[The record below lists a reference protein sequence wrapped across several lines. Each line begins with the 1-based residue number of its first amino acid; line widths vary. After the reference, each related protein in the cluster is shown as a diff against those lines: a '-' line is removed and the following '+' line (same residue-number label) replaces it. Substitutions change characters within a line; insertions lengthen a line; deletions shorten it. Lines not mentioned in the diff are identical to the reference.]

1 MFHVCLVNIV
11 RGMWCPPSY
20 DCELKMKTMIRT
32 ILENQRVILE
42 ALRDG
47 TDTEWITSEI
57 DKRIEATSEEL
68 SKFNQPTVIGCLHPF
83 NDVVSGNDGDFCCKC
98 QSYLKSNRL

>member
-1 MFHVCLVNIV
+1 ML
-11 RGMWCPPSY
+11 
-20 DCELKMKTMIRT
+20 RT

-47 TDTEWITSEI
+47 TDTGWITSEI

-68 SKFNQPTVIGCLHPF
+68 SKLHQPTVINLSHKSFEIRNMAKTMKATEFDEWF
-83 NDVVSGNDGDFCCKC
+83 NGICDN
-98 QSYLKSNRL
+98 L

>member
-1 MFHVCLVNIV
+1 
-11 RGMWCPPSY
+11 
-20 DCELKMKTMIRT
+20 MIRT

-68 SKFNQPTVIGCLHPF
+68 SKLHLPTVIKSVCVHEWYDTE
-83 NDVVSGNDGDFCCKC
+83 NHYTKC
-98 QSYLKSNRL
+98 RECNKMKE

>member
-1 MFHVCLVNIV
+1 
-11 RGMWCPPSY
+11 
-20 DCELKMKTMIRT
+20 MIRT

-47 TDTEWITSEI
+47 TDTGWITSEI

-68 SKFNQPTVIGCLHPF
+68 SKLHQPTVISSVCNSP
-83 NDVVSGNDGDFCCKC
+83 CCKGIPMH
-98 QSYLKSNRL
+98 

>member
-1 MFHVCLVNIV
+1 ML
-11 RGMWCPPSY
+11 
-20 DCELKMKTMIRT
+20 RT

-57 DKRIEATSEEL
+57 CKRIEATSEEL
-68 SKFNQPTVIGCLHPF
+68 SKLNKPAVIRSCSHNCTTNYCNSDGSYSHKMCDDCG
-83 NDVVSGNDGDFCCKC
+83 DVIWD
-98 QSYLKSNRL
+98 